1 MTYDEWVR
9 AFCYFLIFP
18 AYIYFGLITWNRR
31 QFGVAMTYFGLAAFF
46 LLLFMGLVLGHYHH
60 PIPLLLNVNT
70 GVVVV
75 LTAVTTWRSTSIMLS
90 ALVAPSVGCSFL
102 QELEHD

>member
-1 MTYDEWVR
+1 MMLDERVR

-31 QFGVAMTYFGLAAFF
+31 QFGVAATYFGLAAFF
-46 LLLFMGLVLGHYHH
+46 LLLFVGLVRGHYHH
-60 PIPLLLNVNT
+60 PIPVLLQVNT

-75 LTAVTTWRSTSIMLS
+75 LTAVTTWRATSIMLS
-90 ALVAPSVGCSFL
+90 ALVASVGCSYL
-102 QELEHD
+102 QEIEHE